1 MSEKAFCETCRKMVD
16 YKVEYEKIPFNLKRG
31 RVELDGM
38 IARCAVCNDYV
49 NTPETE
55 QFNYESFKR
64 LELERKQMKLD
75 FAVTS

>member
-1 MSEKAFCETCRKMVD
+1 MGEAMSEKAFCETCRKMVD

-64 LELERKQMKLD
+64 WMENPTYGEL
-75 FAVTS
+75 